1 MEKNNTES
9 APVERSE
16 ITKATVNDTAAIAKV
31 QHDTWIATYPNEEQG
46 VTENYI
52 RQRVSNSQTPERK
65 DFWKESLSR
74 KDTGIWVA
82 KFKGKVIGFCVMK
95 KTSTYNSLE
104 AIYVLPENQGGG
116 FGPELIEAA
125 LSWGDKDKDTR
136 VEVASYNE
144 QAINFYKKYG
154 FVLSEETGQSGNIP
168 TVIMVKKA

>member
-1 MEKNNTES
+1 MEKNTES
-9 APVERSE
+9 APVQRPE
-16 ITKATVNDTAAIAKV
+16 ITKAAVNDIDGITKV

-46 VTENYI
+46 VTEDYI
-52 RQRVSNSQTPERK
+52 RQRVSNSQTPEKK
-65 DFWKESLSR
+65 DFWKESLNR
-74 KDTGIWVA
+74 KDTGVWVA
-82 KFKGKVIGFCVMK
+82 KVKGEVVGFCVMK
-95 KTSTYNSLE
+95 KTGTYNSLE

-144 QAINFYKKYG
+144 QAIKFYKKYG

-168 TVIMVKKA
+168 TVIMVKRA